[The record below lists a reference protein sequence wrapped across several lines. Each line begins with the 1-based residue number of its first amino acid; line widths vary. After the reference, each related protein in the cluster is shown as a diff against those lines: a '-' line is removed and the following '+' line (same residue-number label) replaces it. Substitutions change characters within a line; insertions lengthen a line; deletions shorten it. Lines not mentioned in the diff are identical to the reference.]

1 MKVLIILRVAL
12 PLVIWVMPI
21 KAEDS
26 PWKQLQSA
34 IEEFFSQ
41 SRYAE
46 AQSTF
51 QRALGERGLSEK
63 LRREKNLYLPH
74 VANGQFSRWKYSNH
88 LCSPQHRR

>member
-1 MKVLIILRVAL
+1 MFLSFLRVAL

-51 QRALGERGLSEK
+51 QRALGEIEK
-63 LRREKNLYLPH
+63 GEESLP
-74 VANGQFSRWKYSNH
+74 APCGQWPVLPVEVFEPPLFSSTPALTR
-88 LCSPQHRR
+88 